1 MSMGGAPVAQA
12 MEEALPYKGEGT
24 SVNAL
29 AQGGG
34 GGGKD
39 REKRRGGREEGRKAS
54 SLTLSLR
61 PSVPPDL
68 GPLPAAGGDY
78 TPQADQ
84 WEDHCFYTHSHHSS
98 LRPSVSPS
106 LPPEVPEVGGD
117 YKPQAGQWKDHC
129 FNCFSQMNPTCTYRG
144 REGGREGGE
153 GSEDRAN
160 EKTIASTAFR
170 K

>member
-98 LRPSVSPS
+98 LRPSVPPS
-106 LPPEVPEVGGD
+106 LQPLPSLRSVNSSNPSAKTVV
-117 YKPQAGQWKDHC
+117 PQAET
-129 FNCFSQMNPTCTYRG
+129 FSPAPG
-144 REGGREGGE
+144 P
-153 GSEDRAN
+153 SETSAAR
-160 EKTIASTAFR
+160 
-170 K
+170 